1 MRLEN
6 FLAQKKSAI
15 IHDWFERVIE
25 TYPPDTS
32 KFLKSQKDP
41 FANPV
46 GRTVLRGL
54 EALFDELL
62 AGMNPEVVSSFLDPV
77 IRIRAVQN
85 FSPSQAVAFI
95 FSLKKVIRGHL
106 GDVPDDKGN
115 AGDLSG
121 LETRIDDLSL
131 MAFDI
136 YMECREK
143 LYELKA
149 NEVRNRTIKALE
161 KANLVKPGPDDAPD
175 PKKEP

>member
-1 MRLEN
+1 MKLET
-6 FLAQKKSAI
+6 FLAQKKHAI
-15 IHDWFERVIE
+15 IQDWFERVIE

-54 EALFDELL
+54 EAVFDELL
-62 AGMNPEVVSSFLDPV
+62 SGMNPEVVNSFLDPV

-85 FSPSQAVAFI
+85 FTPSRAVAFI

-106 GDVPDDKGN
+106 RGAPGDQEN
-115 AGDLSG
+115 AWDLPGFES
-121 LETRIDDLSL
+121 RIDDLGL

-149 NEVRNRTIKALE
+149 NEVRNRTFKALE

-175 PKKEP
+175 LKKEP